1 MKEARGHVHSIW
13 GSLSPNPLMTALQYL
28 TRTFLYM
35 YCEPVIKRRTNCYY
49 VFKLVLAHLIILED
63 FCSSSAGT
71 ISFAL
76 PNSWSLTSTNELT
89 ASFGLLQSTVL
100 AMVGSLIGFT
110 FPNWK
115 VSLLWNSTLDAW
127 KGDTNNIISF
137 QCNFHF

>member
-1 MKEARGHVHSIW
+1 MKEARGHVHSSR
-13 GSLSPNPLMTALQYL
+13 GSPGPHPLMTALQYL

-49 VFKLVLAHLIILED
+49 VLKGKTNYIVLAHLIILED

-76 PNSWSLTSTNELT
+76 PNSWSFSSTNELT

-100 AMVGSLIGFT
+100 AMVRSLIGLT

-127 KGDTNNIISF
+127 
-137 QCNFHF
+137 